1 LQRDKNNV
9 KEVAQG
15 HECGMKVRVQKKIEL
30 GDVLYFYDMQEKK
43 ETKESKEVKEEVKES
58 KEEAK

>member
-1 LQRDKNNV
+1 M
-9 KEVAQG
+9 AQG